1 MTATAE
7 PFLSPT
13 TTTIRYWDEVLLEFP
28 DRRIEVML
36 VGDDEALTGL
46 YFGRPRAFGATGS
59 EWVNSPISV
68 ATAAS
73 QLRAYAAGDLTH
85 FDLPLRPRGTKFQ
98 LAVWEALTRIPYG
111 NTTTYGRVARDIG
124 RPSGSRAVGAA
135 VGANPIGIVVPCH
148 RVIGAD
154 GSLTGFAGGLDNKMS
169 LLRREGATVL

>member
-1 MTATAE
+1 MTTTAE

-13 TTTIRYWDEVLLEFP
+13 TSAIRYWDDIVLEFP
-28 DRRIEVML
+28 DRQVEIML

-46 YFGRPRAFGATGS
+46 YFGRPRAFGATGG
-59 EWVNSPISV
+59 EWVNSPISL
-68 ATAAS
+68 APAAS
-73 QLRAYAAGDLTH
+73 QLRAYAAGDLTR
-85 FDLPLRPRGTKFQ
+85 FDLPLRPRGTDFQ

-148 RVIGAD
+148 RVIGAN

-169 LLRREGATVL
+169 LLRREGVTVL